1 VRLLSVH
8 PADIGH
14 RCLIHAAPSLCAS
27 LAFCPSLSSSL
38 HLRLCIKN
46 DVRAMEEMMMMTGPE
61 PRHSQVRS
69 GLAGLKAATIPPL
82 FFARI
87 RLGRIFRH

>member
-1 VRLLSVH
+1 
-8 PADIGH
+8 
-14 RCLIHAAPSLCAS
+14 
-27 LAFCPSLSSSL
+27 
-38 HLRLCIKN
+38 LRLCIKN

-61 PRHSQVRS
+61 QRQVRS

-87 RLGRIFRH
+87 RLGRIFQALNTKMLDCHSLNFINLI

>member
-1 VRLLSVH
+1 
-8 PADIGH
+8 
-14 RCLIHAAPSLCAS
+14 
-27 LAFCPSLSSSL
+27 
-38 HLRLCIKN
+38 
-46 DVRAMEEMMMMTGPE
+46 MMMMTGPE

-87 RLGRIFRH
+87 RLGRIFKH